1 MALRITWLAHGA
13 TAAVRRAAF
22 PLDEPLEDKAR
33 LLAAGLKDS
42 IGHFNLVLTAPE
54 RRARE
59 TAEALG
65 LAASIDPLLRDCDP
79 GVWAGRMLGELQA
92 EVPAALAAWLKD
104 PEAVPHGGESIT
116 ALIHRIGHW
125 MDDPA
130 RGEHRILAVTH
141 PSVLRAAVVH
151 ALGAPASA
159 FGRIDAPPLARLVLS
174 REARM
179 WRLQSL
185 AS

>member
-33 LLAAGLKDS
+33 LLAAGLRDS
-42 IGHFNLVLTAPE
+42 IGRFEVVLTAPE
-54 RRARE
+54 HRARE
-59 TAEALG
+59 TAAALG
-65 LAASIDPLLRDCDP
+65 LTASIDPLLRDCDP

-104 PEAVPHGGESIT
+104 PEAAPHGGESIA
-116 ALIHRIGHW
+116 ALIHRVGGW

-141 PSVLRAAVVH
+141 PSVLRAATVH
-151 ALGAPASA
+151 ALGAPPTA
-159 FGRIDAPPLARLVLS
+159 FQRIDAPPLARLVMS
-174 REARM
+174 REAKM

-185 AS
+185 TS